1 MCEGLGQTLDQV
13 SQAASTENTKTQI
26 ARAEVSISERSVA
39 VARSALRPTLSLVG
53 DLRGQSAA
61 PFARYKGEVVVGAV
75 FSFPFFDPTLS
86 NRIEEAKSR
95 ELARGA
101 DLTQVE
107 IDANQSIRA
116 AYLQA
121 KNSEERIR
129 ATETAIGYAREA
141 LRIEQ
146 KKQRYGRGI
155 IETLLDAQAALPT

>member
-86 NRIEEAKSR
+86 NRIEEAKS
-95 ELARGA
+95 
-101 DLTQVE
+101 
-107 IDANQSIRA
+107 
-116 AYLQA
+116 
-121 KNSEERIR
+121 
-129 ATETAIGYAREA
+129 
-141 LRIEQ
+141 
-146 KKQRYGRGI
+146 
-155 IETLLDAQAALPT
+155 